1 MKKAFLV
8 GLLVAIC
15 ATMTYAQSRRI
26 TGRVTEAG
34 TNEPLAGVTIQIKGT
49 STGTVT
55 GENGAYALTA
65 PNDAVLIFSFLGYV
79 TIEETVGQRS
89 SIDISLTIDEAKL
102 SEVVVVGYGEQTQRY
117 KTQNVSVVGE
127 ENIKNV
133 PAISPQQL
141 LQGQATGVQMTNS
154 SGLLGSAAQ
163 IRIRGASSITAG
175 GQPLFVVDGVP
186 LNEGAYST
194 GQGGAA
200 RLNPLLNI
208 NPNDIENMTVLKD
221 AAAVAIYGS
230 RGANGVV
237 LITTKKG
244 SANQKTRVNFDYYTG
259 WSKPTGLI
267 PMMNSEQ
274 YKTYVNDYNAAKG
287 NPAETFPDG
296 EFDWVDAVARTGRV
310 NSYSLSAAGGNEKT
324 KFYFGGNYTKE
335 SGFTIGND
343 IKKLSGRLNLEH
355 NISARVK
362 FGVNF
367 STSYADMDRIGA
379 ENSTYAPLTSAF
391 LQLPYVQPFDDNGQY
406 VNTGFVQN
414 VLGLEALNLNKL
426 YTSRSTGNAYAEFR
440 LVDNLKFKTDWGIDR
455 VQTEEKYREVDLF
468 TPGGIGSRF
477 IIQDFKWMT
486 TNSLTYDKT
495 FGGNHTISAFAAHS
509 FETSRFEDIT
519 VEGSGF
525 ASDKLVN
532 VISAST
538 PTITSSE
545 GTEWAMESYIFR
557 GNYRFKDKYLL
568 EGTFRSDGSSRFDA
582 SKRYGSFWA
591 ASAGWILTEEAFL
604 QNSSWLNF
612 LKLTASYGTSGN
624 NDVTNFPYPGLY
636 GGGING
642 DYGGAAGLY
651 PTQTPNPTLSWEE
664 TGQFD
669 VSLSSVFIDN
679 RIKLDV
685 TFYQKRTQNPGLLVS
700 VPIPYTTGFDIIR
713 QNVGKMENRGVEIGL
728 NTVNI
733 RSKDFEWTTSLNISF
748 VKNKMLELPDD
759 TKDEYGRPYVVAASN
774 AQRAILGHSLNSF
787 YLIRFHGINPET
799 GNAEWLDRDGKPTTT
814 PTNADRVIVGNA
826 DPKFYGGFSN
836 TVTYKGFDLGVNF
849 NFMYGNKVLLDGLR
863 FTGNMANNGLNK
875 SSDLLNYW
883 KQPGDKAYAPALKS
897 TTTGTFSRLSTLQL
911 QDGSYLRL
919 KTLSLGY
926 NLPKDL
932 MSRTRLLT
940 NARIY
945 ALAYNIWTIK
955 NKDFKGADPEV
966 SANGGSNQVVG
977 ESFFALPQPK
987 TITVGV
993 NLTF

>member
-1 MKKAFLV
+1 MKKALLV
-8 GLLVAIC
+8 GLFVALC
-15 ATMTYAQSRRI
+15 ASMTYAQSRRI

-34 TNEPLAGVTIQIKGT
+34 TTEPLAGVTIQVKGT
-49 STGTVT
+49 ASGTVS
-55 GENGAYALTA
+55 GENGTYAITA
-65 PNDAVLIFSFLGYV
+65 GDNAVLIFSFLGYV
-79 TIEETVGQRS
+79 TKEETVGQRS
-89 SIDISLTIDEAKL
+89 SIDVSLALDEAKL

-117 KTQNVSVVGE
+117 KTQNTAIVGQ

-141 LQGQATGVQMTNS
+141 LQGQASGVQMTNS

-163 IRIRGASSITAG
+163 IRVRGASSITAG
-175 GQPLFVVDGVP
+175 GQPLFVIDGVP
-186 LNEGAYST
+186 MNEGAYST
-194 GQGGAA
+194 GQGGSA

-244 SANQKTRVNFDYYTG
+244 ANGQKTNINFDYFTG

-267 PMMNSEQ
+267 DMMNAGQ
-274 YKTYVNDYNAAKG
+274 FKNYVNEYNAAKG
-287 NPAETFPDG
+287 LQPETFPDD
-296 EFDWVDAVARTGRV
+296 EFDWVDAVSRTGRV

-324 KFYFGGNYTKE
+324 KFYFGGNYSKE
-335 SGFTIGND
+335 TGFTIGND
-343 IKKLSGRLNLEH
+343 LKKLSGRLNLEH

-367 STSYADMDRIGA
+367 NTSYADMDRIGA

-391 LQLPYVQPFDDNGQY
+391 LFLPYILPFDDEGQY
-406 VNTGFVQN
+406 VNTGFPQN
-414 VLGLEALNLNKL
+414 VLGLEALNLNKF
-426 YTSRSTGNAYAEFR
+426 YSTRSTGNAYAEFR
-440 LVDNLKFKTDWGIDR
+440 LIDNLKFKTDWGIDR
-455 VQTEEKYREVDLF
+455 IQTEEKYREVDLF
-468 TPGGIGSRF
+468 TTGGVASRF

-486 TNSLTYDKT
+486 TNSLNYEKT
-495 FGGNHTISAFAAHS
+495 FNNTHAIGAFAAHS

-519 VEGSGF
+519 VEGAGF

-538 PTITSSE
+538 PLTTTSE

-557 GNYRFKDKYLL
+557 GNYRFRDKYLL

-591 ASAGWILTEEAFL
+591 VSGGWILTEEPFL
-604 QNSSWLNF
+604 ENASFLNF

-636 GGGING
+636 GGGTEA
-642 DYGGAAGLY
+642 DYGGSPGLR
-651 PTQTPNPTLSWEE
+651 PTQTPNPALSWEE
-664 TGQFD
+664 TAQFD
-669 VSLSSVFIDN
+669 VGLSTVIIDN

-685 TFYQKRTQNPGLLVS
+685 NFYQKRTQSPGLLIS
-700 VPIPYTTGFDIIR
+700 VPMPYTTGFDIIR
-713 QNVGKMENRGVEIGL
+713 QNVGRMENKGFEIGL
-728 NTVNI
+728 NTTNI
-733 RSKDFEWTTSLNISF
+733 RTKDFEWNTSLNISF
-748 VKNKMLELPDD
+748 VKNKILALPDD
-759 TKDEYGRPYVVAASN
+759 NKDEDGRPILAGSN

-799 GNAEWLDRDGKPTTT
+799 GDAEWLTKDGKPTTT
-814 PTNADRVIVGNA
+814 PSNADRVIVGNA
-826 DPKFYGGFSN
+826 DPKFYGGFNN

-849 NFMYGNKVLLDGLR
+849 NFMYGNKVLIDGLR
-863 FTGNMANNGLNK
+863 FTGNMNPASGLNK
-875 SSDLLNYW
+875 STDILNYW
-883 KQPGDKAYAPALKS
+883 KKPGDKAYAPALTS
-897 TTTGTFSRLSTLQL
+897 ATTSRFANLSTLQL

-919 KTLSLGY
+919 KTLTLGY
-926 NLPKDL
+926 NLPKNL
-932 MSRTRLLT
+932 MSSTKLLT

-945 ALAYNIWTIK
+945 ALAQNIWTIK
-955 NKDFKGADPEV
+955 NKNFRGADPEV